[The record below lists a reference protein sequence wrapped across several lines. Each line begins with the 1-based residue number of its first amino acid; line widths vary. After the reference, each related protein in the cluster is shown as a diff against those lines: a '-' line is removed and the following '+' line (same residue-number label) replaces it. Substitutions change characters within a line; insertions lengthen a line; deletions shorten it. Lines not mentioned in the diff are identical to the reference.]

1 MNVIVQILEYLLSIL
16 LLGYNLGIGRPGVLQ
31 SMGLQRVGRDLVTE
45 QQQNIHPT
53 GQAQFP
59 TPTASAVHVPD
70 ITSQQQHYELR
81 DFPGGSAD
89 TEFT

>member
-1 MNVIVQILEYLLSIL
+1 MVEWYYKLSGHKFEQTL
-16 LLGYNLGIGRPGVLQ
+16 RDSEKLGVLQ
-31 SMGLQRVGRDLVTE
+31 SMRLQRVGRDLVTE

-70 ITSQQQHYELR
+70 ITSQQQHYEIR